1 MVEKRHVGDEIQL
14 LPCLVV
20 RFEPGLEGTM
30 VKKKIVGEGGKRKE
44 LTNHGLAQLSPRS
57 PGRSRAIIVTLW
69 FEESTYAVARP
80 VIPAPMIP
88 IGSSMLKMGTIV

>member
-1 MVEKRHVGDEIQL
+1 VVEKRHVGDEIQL

-57 PGRSRAIIVTLW
+57 PGRSRAIP
-69 FEESTYAVARP
+69 YAAGELRMAGCLIFDLTE
-80 VIPAPMIP
+80 VI
-88 IGSSMLKMGTIV
+88 